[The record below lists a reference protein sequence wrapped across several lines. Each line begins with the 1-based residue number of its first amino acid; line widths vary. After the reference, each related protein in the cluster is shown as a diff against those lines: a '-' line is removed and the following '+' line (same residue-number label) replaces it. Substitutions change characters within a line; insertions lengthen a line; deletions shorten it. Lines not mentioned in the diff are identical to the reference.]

1 MANDTIGSYE
11 WICICSSSYRIS
23 IIKIEMELFQ
33 EIAMYLT
40 VAGALGFLLRK
51 YIFPKRT
58 KKGCN
63 SNSGTNC
70 GCS

>member
-1 MANDTIGSYE
+1 
-11 WICICSSSYRIS
+11 
-23 IIKIEMELFQ
+23 MELFQ